1 MGKASSNKKVARAA
15 KAGGGRARAAGER
28 NVVFPA
34 ALALVVVLGTLLV
47 VYARDQR
54 VATALERPLIGDH
67 WHAAVGFYVCDSFG
81 PGLAEFSSPG
91 GLHTHGTDSILHIE
105 PGSSAGAGE
114 NATLVNTLEY
124 AVDALGGDV
133 LDDDQLGI
141 PGDQTYTEGDD
152 SCPEGDGEPIVQ
164 VAIWN
169 DVAAAGDGDP
179 PDRIVTRDFDRIRF
193 RRDGQVFAVAFAPE
207 GADLPAPPNVTD
219 LASTNGAPE
228 EPAPQDGSDD
238 GATTTTPGETTDTT
252 AGGETTDTTAPGET
266 TDTTAGGDADDEGTT
281 PTTAADDS
289 SATTEPES

>member
-169 DVAAAGDGDP
+169 DVAAAREGDP
-179 PDRIVTRDFDRIRF
+179 PDRVVTRDFERVRF
-193 RRDGQVFAVAFAPE
+193 RRDGQVFTIAFAPDGAE
-207 GADLPAPPNVTD
+207 LPPPPNLADLE
-219 LASTNGAPE
+219 STLGAPE
-228 EPAPQDGSDD
+228 EPAPRDGSGD
-238 GATTTTPGETTDTT
+238 GASTTTPGETTDTT
-252 AGGETTDTTAPGET
+252 EAGGTTDTTTPGEAPET
-266 TDTTAGGDADDEGTT
+266 TEAGDTSTTT
-281 PTTAADDS
+281 P
-289 SATTEPES
+289 EP

>member
-54 VATALERPLIGDH
+54 VATALEPPLIGDH
-67 WHAAVGFYVCDSFG
+67 WHAAAGFYVCDSFG
-81 PGLAEFSSPG
+81 PGLGEFSSPG
-91 GLHTHGTDSILHIE
+91 GLHTHGTDSIIHIE

-114 NATLVNTLEY
+114 NANLVNTLEY

-133 LDDDQLGI
+133 LSDDQLGI
-141 PGDQTYTEGDD
+141 PGGETYTEGEDT
-152 SCPEGDGEPIVQ
+152 CPEGDGEPIVQ

-169 DVAAAGDGDP
+169 DSAAAREGDP
-179 PDRIVTRDFDRIRF
+179 PDRVVQRDFDRIRF
-193 RRDGQVFAVAFAPE
+193 RRDGQVFTVAFAPE
-207 GADLPAPPNVTD
+207 GAELPAPPNVAD
-219 LASTNGAPE
+219 LESTAGAPA
-228 EPAPQDGSDD
+228 EPAPEGGD
-238 GATTTTPGETTDTT
+238 GASTTTP
-252 AGGETTDTTAPGET
+252 GETTDTTAPGET
-266 TDTTAGGDADDEGTT
+266 TDTTTT
-281 PTTAADDS
+281 EAETTDTTATDDS